1 MDAAGHQSFDVR
13 KYMTEYKKRM
23 MPTVRAAMNE
33 GVHYGNILTIPAYCV
48 GDIAHHIDLQHVKE
62 YNGCHRGVTE
72 VMGSTLD
79 NSLDSLRTCDY
90 LLSRTLSA
98 DYLSE

>member
-23 MPTVRAAMNE
+23 MPTIRAAMNE

-48 GDIAHHIDLQHVKE
+48 GDIAHHIRINFF
-62 YNGCHRGVTE
+62 YYFFAYSPIRC
-72 VMGSTLD
+72 S
-79 NSLDSLRTCDY
+79 
-90 LLSRTLSA
+90 
-98 DYLSE
+98 